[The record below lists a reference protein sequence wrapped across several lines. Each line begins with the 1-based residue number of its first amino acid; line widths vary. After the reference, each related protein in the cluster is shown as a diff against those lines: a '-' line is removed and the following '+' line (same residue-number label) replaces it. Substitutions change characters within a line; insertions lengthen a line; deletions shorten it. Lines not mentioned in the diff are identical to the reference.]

1 MLVASN
7 VDAREPRMLQ
17 DIVGWYD
24 GGDNPLEIV
33 EDDVDP
39 IALPSLQTEY
49 ASCPPPGLRGTYL
62 NTEGLT
68 TRGEIGCNRGV

>member
-1 MLVASN
+1 MASN

-33 EDDVDP
+33 EDDVVDP

-49 ASCPPPGLRGTYL
+49 ASCPPP
-62 NTEGLT
+62 
-68 TRGEIGCNRGV
+68 